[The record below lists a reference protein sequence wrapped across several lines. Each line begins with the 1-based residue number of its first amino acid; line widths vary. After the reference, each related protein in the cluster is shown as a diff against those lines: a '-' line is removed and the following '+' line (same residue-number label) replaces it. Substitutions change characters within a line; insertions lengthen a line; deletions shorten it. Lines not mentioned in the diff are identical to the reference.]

1 MNKKIYNEDLTLN
14 LILNGDK
21 MQKASR
27 ESIITLQKIS
37 DQTQKLRLRQ
47 AELEQEKRKMKKTD
61 ADYERRLK
69 SINRALR
76 TNEKQIRLNEAAMQG
91 MRAEIGL
98 AGLTINQLNSHLRVL
113 QAMLRSAG
121 SEAQRISLRK
131 QIAET
136 DVYLKKATTGAGRLS
151 QAWTRLAQNANRYS
165 AAIGWITGAFY
176 LVGHTVGQLVQRLG
190 FLDRKL
196 SGVMKTTGLTREEAQ
211 RLKHEFDLMQT
222 PTKTDHLLD
231 MARIAGK
238 LGLEG
243 YENIK
248 HFTGAVDVLNVALG
262 DDLNLSVEETAEK
275 VGKLVNSFRVTD
287 HMPIDEALLRT
298 GSLLND
304 LDKSSVA
311 SAGTILEYM
320 TRLSSLGTTAKYP
333 MEQLAGLAATLETV
347 NIPAERGSTALRN
360 IISGLGKNVDRFRRI
375 LGMGVEEYKQAVEKD
390 INEVFLR
397 LMEMTSKGDESII
410 DVVNS
415 MGDMEITGV
424 RVAEVYGAL
433 AKNLDVVRTQQEIAT
448 RAFQNSNSVMRE
460 YLIIIGDYQGDL
472 DSQKKRIRALIDDF
486 NMRYGPVGL
495 RLYRLWVD
503 MLYSLKNMARW
514 IGDHINSIKS
524 LISVYLTL
532 KSVAIAKWFSS
543 IITSIG
549 PLTLQLTR
557 LTGVWKALPKAMQ
570 GLKLMFAASMMGN
583 FKRLG
588 SIFALLTKGLSPLTI
603 AITGIVAAFGLLG
616 VVVNA
621 VKSRTDLV
629 ARSFRNLSV
638 NMQEQ
643 LGQMNAL
650 FDAAQN
656 SQKGSNTHIAAIK
669 ALNELYGKYLP
680 HLLTEKD
687 SIDAITQARQLAN
700 QALEREIA
708 LKWQN
713 ENMADIDER
722 NMSRIK
728 KQTGVLMGSK
738 KGADAGMAAKYIGG
752 MIEKITYFQG
762 SPKELDDY
770 ANQLGEQ
777 YLKEFGS
784 PGADKTPI
792 DIYSLLGKKAGAAI
806 RPNMTTDA
814 QKANREQ
821 LAMERLKES
830 VIKRRQDK
838 EQAFGVLKGFED
850 SVKPPVPLP
859 MGLGKSWSELSR
871 DRTSV
876 PLRAGEK
883 LQVKPRD
890 KDSFVPLR
898 RPEERPQVDIKIMTE
913 EEYDKETK
921 LLKLAQTQEDTTL
934 NERLLSKEEFQRQE
948 MAMKLRHID
957 KMIELENRY
966 VSADAQVLADLQND
980 RAKVVRDQLDFE
992 EEQRKKALEDA
1003 KNKDKG
1009 LTKEEK
1015 EAQDR
1020 AVEELAA
1027 KHEKRLADLK
1037 TSYLKGELMGED
1049 HYNALVLASDM
1060 EFFSK
1065 KMEIFKEGSLDYQMA
1080 YNDFLQAQFD
1090 AEMDLD
1096 KKLLSMQKQVKRL
1109 RPDKLI
1115 EEVQSALDE
1124 EDERWDEEETS
1135 LNSLEIKKPELSD
1148 KEKEY
1153 NKNLKIVLA
1162 AKKKEHDQKVG
1173 NINYVKKQPQI
1184 AQTEKELQYAP
1195 TSDDLMGSL
1204 NMEAIEKNHKAKKEL
1219 VDNLHKL
1226 ELEGAQG
1233 NLEKINNI
1241 NEKYAQKELEIK
1253 MELFDAEKAL
1263 NEAKIGMVNEYAS
1276 ALIAIVGQESA
1287 VGKALFVFQQGL
1299 AIAQVWI
1306 NTAVSNAA
1314 IMAKAMAMFA
1324 YLGPLSPAAAVAFA
1338 SAPIAANN
1346 TNALLQTGL
1355 IAAQTVGTMVTQW
1368 ARGKYPVVGEDDG
1381 HRYMASWTGDAR
1393 TGIYSTPSL
1402 IAEKG
1407 PEMVIDYPTLK
1418 NIRMNSP
1425 RLIDSIMQ
1433 MRVPQRAVGKYP
1445 TTEPGAITGGDPAR
1459 GQLQAQGQLSQ
1470 QSVEELT
1477 QAIQQF
1483 MTYRP
1488 SLDLRYFER
1497 MQSEYNR
1504 ATKGGIR

>member
-47 AELEQEKRKMKKTD
+47 AELEQQKRKLSKTD

-76 TNEKQIRLNEAAMQG
+76 NNEKQIRLNESAMQG

-121 SEAQRISLRK
+121 SEAQRVSLRK

-136 DVYLKKATTGAGRLS
+136 EVYLKKATTGAGRLS

-165 AAIGWITGAFY
+165 AAIGWVTGAFY
-176 LVGHTVGQLVQRLG
+176 LVGHTVGQLVTRLG

-238 LGLEG
+238 LGIEG

-287 HMPIDEALLRT
+287 RMPIDEALLRT

-397 LMEMTSKGDESII
+397 LLEMTSKGDQSII
-410 DVVNS
+410 DVVKS

-433 AKNLDVVRTQQEIAT
+433 AKNLDVVRSQQEIAT
-448 RAFQNSNSVMRE
+448 RAFQNSNSVMQE

-486 NMRYGPVGL
+486 NLRYGPVGL
-495 RLYRLWVD
+495 TLYRMWVD

-514 IGDHINSIKS
+514 IGDHINTIKS

-532 KSVAIAKWFSS
+532 KSVAIARWFST
-543 IITSIG
+543 ILTSIG

-583 FKRLG
+583 FSRLG
-588 SIFALLTKGLSPLTI
+588 SIFSLLTKGLSPLTI

-616 VVVNA
+616 VAVNA
-621 VKSRTDLV
+621 VKARTDLV
-629 ARSFRNLSV
+629 TRSFRTLSV
-638 NMQEQ
+638 NMHEQ

-656 SQKGSNTHIAAIK
+656 SQKGSNTHIASIK
-669 ALNELYGKYLP
+669 ALNDLYGKYLP

-687 SIDAITQARQLAN
+687 SIDAVTQARQLAN

-722 NMSRIK
+722 NMQRIK
-728 KQTGVLMGSK
+728 KQTNVLMGSK

-752 MIEKITYFQG
+752 MIEKITYFEG
-762 SPKELDDY
+762 SSKELEAY
-770 ANQLGEQ
+770 ADKLGQQ
-777 YLKEFGS
+777 YLKDFGT
-784 PGADKTPI
+784 PGAEKTPF
-792 DIYSLLGKKAGAAI
+792 DIYSLMGKKAGAWL
-806 RPNMTTDA
+806 RPNMTTDS
-814 QKANREQ
+814 QQANREV
-821 LAMERLKES
+821 LAMERLKEA
-830 VIKRRQDK
+830 VIQRRQDK
-838 EQAFGVLKGFED
+838 EQAQGVLKGFED
-850 SVKPPVPLP
+850 SVTPPAPLP
-859 MGLGKSWSELSR
+859 FGLGKSFSELSVVK
-871 DRTSV
+871 TSV
-876 PLRAGEK
+876 PLRPGQQP
-883 LQVKPRD
+883 QVMPRD
-890 KDSFVPLR
+890 PGSFVPLR
-898 RPEERPQVDIKIMTE
+898 HPEERPQVDLKIMTE

-948 MAMKLRHID
+948 MAMKIKHID
-957 KMIELENRY
+957 QLIALEQRY

-980 RAKVVRDQLDFE
+980 RAKVVRDQMDFE
-992 EEQRKKALEDA
+992 EEQRKKALEEA
-1003 KNKDKG
+1003 KEKGKG

-1015 EAQDR
+1015 EKQDR
-1020 AVEELAA
+1020 EVEELAA
-1027 KHEKRLADLK
+1027 QHEKRMADIK
-1037 TSYLKGELMGED
+1037 TAYLEGKLMGED
-1049 HYNALVLASDM
+1049 HYNSLILASEL
-1060 EFFSK
+1060 EFFSR
-1065 KMEIFKEGSLDYQMA
+1065 KMEIFKKGSLDYQMA
-1080 YNDFLQAQFD
+1080 YNDFMQAQLD

-1096 KKLLSMQKQVKRL
+1096 KKLLSMRKQVKRL
-1109 RPDKLI
+1109 RPDNLI
-1115 EEVQSALDE
+1115 AEVQAALDE
-1124 EDERWDEEETS
+1124 ENERWEEER
-1135 LNSLEIKKPELSD
+1135 LALEALEILKPELSD
-1148 KEKEY
+1148 DEKEL
-1153 NKNLKIVLA
+1153 NRLVKIVLA
-1162 AKKKEHDQKVG
+1162 AKLKEHEQKVA
-1173 NINYVKKQPQI
+1173 NINYVKKQPQM
-1184 AQTEKELQYAP
+1184 AQLDQKLQVYKAVDDSVQYLDMGQLRDRHKEK
-1195 TSDDLMGSL
+1195 M
-1204 NMEAIEKNHKAKKEL
+1204 AIVKEQ
-1219 VDNLHKL
+1219 HQL

-1233 NLEKINNI
+1233 NLEKINSI
-1241 NEKYAQKELEIK
+1241 NEKFAEREMELK
-1253 MELFDAEKAL
+1253 QDLFDAEKRL
-1263 NEAKIGMVNEYAS
+1263 NEAKINMVNDYAS

-1287 VGKALFVFQQGL
+1287 VGKALFIFQQGL

-1314 IMAKAMAMFA
+1314 IVAKAMAMFA
-1324 YLGPLSPAAAVAFA
+1324 YLGPLAPAAAGAFA
-1338 SAPIAANN
+1338 SAPLAANN

-1368 ARGKYPVVGEDDG
+1368 AAGKYPVVGEDDG
-1381 HRYMASWTGDAR
+1381 RPYMASWTGDAR

-1433 MRVPQRAVGKYP
+1433 MRVPQRAAGKYP
-1445 TTEPGAITGGDPAR
+1445 DNVYPQGNPLGKVVEPVPGAGI
-1459 GQLQAQGQLSQ
+1459 SQ
-1470 QSVEELT
+1470 KSVEDLT
-1477 QAIQQF
+1477 LAIQEF
-1483 MTYRP
+1483 MKYRP
-1488 SLDLRYFER
+1488 SLDLRYFEQ